1 MLSDLAHIPLC
12 VSTFGFFSY
21 KQAANTVVL
30 LRKNKALAKRK
41 YLCLWSFN
49 ICIQTQTTLPI
60 LKLKLMLT
68 AHFFFFF
75 PIGSG

>member
-1 MLSDLAHIPLC
+1 MLSDLAHMPLC
-12 VSTFGFFSY
+12 VSTFGLFSY

-41 YLCLWSFN
+41 YLCVWSFN

-68 AHFFFFF
+68 AHFFFHW
-75 PIGSG
+75 